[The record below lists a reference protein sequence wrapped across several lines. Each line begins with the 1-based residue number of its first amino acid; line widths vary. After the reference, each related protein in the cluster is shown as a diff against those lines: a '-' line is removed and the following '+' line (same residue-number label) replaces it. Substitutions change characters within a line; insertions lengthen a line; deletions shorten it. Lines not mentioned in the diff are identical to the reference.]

1 MTFLDSV
8 NILKEFNKI
17 LTTREDELL
26 KILQSL
32 DAENLKNIQ
41 SFVESLS
48 YNQGVVDIIEDPTDQ
63 LLSLKRT
70 LKNNYLNPEI
80 QSAINSYIEEI
91 PNLLYQYTR
100 SASLINGLRTGEVYN
115 EKIAEYYVSKLK
127 DSFGTDAYA
136 KDLVQPLVD
145 SYRKLLNENV
155 SLKRLRTEIESSGGR
170 VATYSKSIV
179 LDSNR
184 SMIGEANNEIV
195 ERYSLDGFIY
205 EGGLMKTSRN
215 LCIKL
220 VDLRRPIGLLE
231 VDLFLKD
238 DSLQDGLISGTN
250 KKNFVQR
257 VGGYG
262 CRHHATPVR
271 LTEKNKKVINAYWNK
286 ELYPIA
292 AK

>member
-8 NILKEFNKI
+8 NVLKEFNKI
-17 LTTREDELL
+17 LSTREDDLL

-41 SFVESLS
+41 QFVESLS
-48 YNQGVVDIIEDPTDQ
+48 YNAGVVDLADDPTDQ

-80 QSAINSYIEEI
+80 QTAINSYIEEI

-100 SASLINGLRTGEVYN
+100 SASLINGLRTGDVYN
-115 EKIAEYYVSKLK
+115 EKLAEYYVSKLQ
-127 DSFGTDAYA
+127 DNFAVDAYA
-136 KDLVQPLVD
+136 KDLVQPMVD

-155 SLKRLRTEIESSGGR
+155 SLKKLRTEMETSGGR

-195 ERYSLDGFIY
+195 ERYALDGFIY

-215 LCIKL
+215 LCVKL

-238 DSLQDGLISGTN
+238 DDLNEGLISGTN
-250 KKNFVQR
+250 KKNFIQR

-262 CRHHATPVR
+262 CRHHATPIR
-271 LTEKNKKVINAYWNK
+271 LTEKNKKAINAYWGR
-286 ELYPIA
+286 ELYPVA
-292 AK
+292 A